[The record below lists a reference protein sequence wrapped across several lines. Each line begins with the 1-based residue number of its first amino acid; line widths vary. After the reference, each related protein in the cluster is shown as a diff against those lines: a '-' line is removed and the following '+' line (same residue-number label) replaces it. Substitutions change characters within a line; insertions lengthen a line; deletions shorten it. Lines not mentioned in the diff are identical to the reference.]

1 MAFPRP
7 CGGRGRLPPLWWATF
22 YFTGFVMHF
31 SSRVGRLGGKGST
44 AWEIHFRG
52 VEAQRRGEEVILLS
66 VGDPDFDSAPNINAA
81 LKASLDA
88 GDTHYGDIP
97 GDPRLRQAIAKY
109 HTRLTG
115 QEVTYENVV
124 VMAGAQS
131 AMFAAAQVLLGEGDA
146 VVVPSPRYVTYE
158 ALIGAA
164 GGSIVDVPLL
174 PERGFH
180 LDPADLERAASAPNV
195 RGIMLTT
202 PNNPTGAV
210 MTREEI
216 EAVADVARRRD
227 LWVLTDEVYASL
239 AHERPHVSPASLPGM
254 AERAITVC
262 SLSKSHAMT
271 GFRIGWAVGPKDFV
285 AHYCRLVLCMI
296 YSCPPFIQAAAIE
309 AIEGDQ
315 APQAKM
321 REAYKAR
328 GRLVFDR
335 IGQSPHLTC
344 TRPEGGMFVMIDVRR
359 TGLSAQDFAEGL
371 FREEK
376 VTTLVGDAFGPE
388 AAGHLRL
395 SMTYDLPVMEE
406 ACRRILRFAER
417 HAA

>member
-1 MAFPRP
+1 
-7 CGGRGRLPPLWWATF
+7 
-22 YFTGFVMHF
+22 MHF
-31 SSRVGRLGGKGST
+31 SSRVERLGGKGST
-44 AWEIHFRG
+44 AWGIHFRG

-97 GDPRLRQAIAKY
+97 GDPRLRAAIARY

-115 QEVTYENVV
+115 QEVEAENVV
-124 VMAGAQS
+124 VIAGAQS
-131 AMFAAAQVLLGEGDA
+131 AMFAAAQVLLGPGDA
-146 VVVPSPRYVTYE
+146 VIVPSPRYVTYE

-164 GGSIVDVPLL
+164 GGTIVDVPLY

-180 LDPADLERAASAPNV
+180 LDPADLEKAAAQPNV
-195 RGIMLTT
+195 RGLMLTT

-239 AHERPHVSPASLPGM
+239 AHERPHISPASLPGM

-271 GFRIGWAVGPKDFV
+271 GFRIGWAVGPRDFV
-285 AHYCRLVLCMI
+285 EHYCRLVLCMI

-315 APQAKM
+315 TAQKRM
-321 REAYKAR
+321 KEAYRAR
-328 GRLVFDR
+328 GRLVFER
-335 IGQSPHLTC
+335 LGQSPHLSC
-344 TRPEGGMFVMIDVRR
+344 HRPEGGMFVMVDVRR
-359 TGLSAQDFAEGL
+359 TGLSAEAFANGL
-371 FREEK
+371 FEEER

-388 AAGHLRL
+388 AGGHLRL
-395 SMTYDLPVMEE
+395 SMTYDLPVMED
-406 ACRRILRFAER
+406 ACNRILRFADR
-417 HAA
+417 HAKR